1 MVHFFIGSLT
11 QKILNSIHYD
21 NTNMFA
27 TDRFCAV
34 KPEMIGTIIFLM
46 GGTRLNISHLKKPMR

>member
-27 TDRFCAV
+27 ADRFCAV
-34 KPEMIGTIIFLM
+34 KPEPIGGRI
-46 GGTRLNISHLKKPMR
+46 KKLLE

>member
-27 TDRFCAV
+27 ADRFCAV
-34 KPEMIGTIIFLM
+34 KPEPIGGRI
-46 GGTRLNISHLKKPMR
+46 KKNVGVNTAQSLPF